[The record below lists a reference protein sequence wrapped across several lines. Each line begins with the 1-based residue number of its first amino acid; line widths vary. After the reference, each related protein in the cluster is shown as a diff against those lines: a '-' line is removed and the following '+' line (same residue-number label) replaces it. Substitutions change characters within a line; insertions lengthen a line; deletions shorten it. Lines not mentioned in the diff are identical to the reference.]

1 MTSETNDFSE
11 KLRAHRAHM
20 AAVPPAIALAA
31 GLVTDFDGQPMAD
44 GEPPRDGLT
53 CGALRTLLAEIER
66 LQFQVK
72 QQQKDAIEAER
83 EFSREARQ
91 IAAEARFEER
101 SHHDGAGYF

>member
-20 AAVPPAIALAA
+20 AALPPAIALAT
-31 GLVTDFDGQPMAD
+31 GLVIDFDGRAMSDA
-44 GEPPRDGLT
+44 EPPRDGLT
-53 CGALRTLLAEIER
+53 CGMLRTLLAEIER
-66 LQFQVK
+66 LQGQVK
-72 QQQKDAIEAER
+72 QQHKDAIEAER
-83 EFSREARQ
+83 EFAREARQ